1 MDTIAIPAQSRSA
14 GKKGARAA
22 RRSGDVPCVLYGH
35 HVDPVVLQ
43 IPERS
48 LKPLIYTD
56 QMHLVE
62 ISLDEHAW
70 ECILKDVAFHPVT
83 DRPMH
88 VDFQVLQAGEN
99 VTLTVPIRFV
109 GTPVGQVHGGRT
121 SFVVHELSVTCLP
134 KHIPSQIDVAVE
146 HVDIGG
152 AVHVGDI
159 DQPDLEIGVPADQV
173 LMMVLRPRVEEQPV
187 EEETGLE
194 EGAELTD
201 EEEE

>member
-1 MDTIAIPAQSRSA
+1 MDTIAIPAQRRAA
-14 GKKGARAA
+14 GKRGARAA
-22 RRSGDVPCVLYGH
+22 RRSGDVPCVSYGH
-35 HVDPVVLQ
+35 HVDPVVFQ
-43 IPERS
+43 VPEKS

-62 ISLDEHAW
+62 ISLDERAW

-88 VDFQVLQAGEN
+88 VDFQVLQAGEK
-99 VTLTVPIRFV
+99 VTLTVPVRFV
-109 GTPVGQVHGGRT
+109 GTPVGQVRGGRI

-134 KHIPSQIDVAVE
+134 RHIPSQIDVAVE

-159 DQPDLEIGVPADQV
+159 IHPDLEFGAPTDQV
-173 LMMVLRPRVEEQPV
+173 LMMVLRPRTEEQPA
-187 EEETGLE
+187 EETGLVE
-194 EGAELTD
+194 DAELADGD
-201 EEEE
+201 ED

>member
-1 MDTIAIPAQSRSA
+1 MDTIAISAQSRPV

-22 RRSGDVPCVLYGH
+22 RRSGDVPCVLYGR
-35 HVDPVVLQ
+35 HVDPVALRV
-43 IPERS
+43 PEKS
-48 LKPLIYTD
+48 LHPLIYTD

-62 ISLDEHAW
+62 ISLDERAW

-88 VDFQVLQAGEN
+88 VDFQVLQAGEK
-99 VTLTVPIRFV
+99 VTLAVPVRFV
-109 GTPVGQVHGGRT
+109 GTPVGQVRGGRT
-121 SFVVHELSVTCLP
+121 SFVMHELSVTCLP

-159 DQPDLEIGVPADQV
+159 VQPDLEIGAPVDQV
-173 LMMVLRPRVEEQPV
+173 LMMVLRPRTEEQPV
-187 EEETGLE
+187 EEAELV

-201 EEEE
+201 EEEED